1 MGKRTGTR
9 TYPDHKFIKRP
20 CKTCGE
26 IFEPTS
32 VYNWVC
38 KDCLKKS
45 IDLRNAKK
53 REKIKNEK
61 KENTNR

>member
-9 TYPDHKFIKRP
+9 TYPNHKFIKRP
-20 CKTCGE
+20 CKNCGE

-38 KDCLKKS
+38 KICLKKS

-53 REKIKNEK
+53 REIK
-61 KENTNR
+61 